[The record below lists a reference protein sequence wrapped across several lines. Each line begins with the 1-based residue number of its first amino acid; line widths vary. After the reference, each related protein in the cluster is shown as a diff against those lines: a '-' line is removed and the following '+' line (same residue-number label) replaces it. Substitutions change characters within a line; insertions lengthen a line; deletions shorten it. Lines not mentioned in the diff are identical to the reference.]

1 VWTPRQ
7 SRGRP
12 RAGLALSSHRC
23 RRLDAGPG
31 GESGLGLENALEGTS
46 NGSPVRL
53 AWAPA
58 LRTRTSVAIS
68 EMLWFSYLLVY
79 ALDRR
84 EPEKRERAREV
95 LRRISTDSITISGAP
110 IFRSFSSAQR
120 PLLWAMDFSSST
132 ISAATLR

>member
-1 VWTPRQ
+1 M
-7 SRGRP
+7 
-12 RAGLALSSHRC
+12 A
-23 RRLDAGPG
+23 
-31 GESGLGLENALEGTS
+31 
-46 NGSPVRL
+46 
-53 AWAPA
+53 
-58 LRTRTSVAIS
+58 TRYVVDTNV
-68 EMLWFSYLLVY
+68 LVY